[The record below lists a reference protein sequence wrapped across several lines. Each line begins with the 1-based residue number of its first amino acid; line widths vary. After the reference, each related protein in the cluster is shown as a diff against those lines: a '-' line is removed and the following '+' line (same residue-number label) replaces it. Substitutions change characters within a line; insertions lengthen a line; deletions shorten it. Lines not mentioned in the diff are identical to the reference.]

1 MNTMMRKN
9 NNRGGNNK
17 HRSGGGNSG
26 GQRRYN
32 NNGSS
37 SNGNRSSAND
47 GQNLQRQKHHAT
59 QQLGK
64 YSDMARN
71 AQING
76 DRVDVEYYL
85 QHVDHY
91 TRVLTDI
98 AGVEAERFAHQRES
112 QIVPGGPNDPN
123 AQQYHQQQNADN
135 GGNEG
140 ETSGEHGGEQSSNE
154 ASHAAEQPAEF
165 VPNNQP
171 RMSRQRRPHFS
182 EPIESRD
189 NGAKEANSNNTEI
202 PLPGGILPPI

>member
-1 MNTMMRKN
+1 MNMMRKN
-9 NNRGGNNK
+9 NNRDNRGGGNRNN
-17 HRSGGGNSG
+17 RGGSGGGGGARRYSNNSGGGNRSG
-26 GQRRYN
+26 Q
-32 NNGSS
+32 
-37 SNGNRSSAND
+37 ND

-98 AGVEAERFAHQRES
+98 ASIEAERHAHVRES
-112 QIVPGGPNDPN
+112 QIIPGGPNDPN
-123 AQQYHQQQNADN
+123 AQAQHGGGDASNNAGDSDASATSSESNDGAANSDTGANHSPRPARQPRRQHYSEPQQQD
-135 GGNEG
+135 
-140 ETSGEHGGEQSSNE
+140 
-154 ASHAAEQPAEF
+154 
-165 VPNNQP
+165 
-171 RMSRQRRPHFS
+171 
-182 EPIESRD
+182 D
-189 NGAKEANSNNTEI
+189 NGAREANSNTTEI

>member
-9 NNRGGNNK
+9 NNRGGNK
-17 HRSGGGNSG
+17 HRGGGNSG

-32 NNGSS
+32 NNGGG
-37 SNGNRSSAND
+37 GNRSNAND

-64 YSDMARN
+64 YSDLARN

-98 AGVEAERFAHQRES
+98 ANIEAERFAHTRES
-112 QIVPGGPNDPN
+112 QIIPGGPNDPN
-123 AQQYHQQQNADN
+123 AQAHQQQTADQAGSSDGEN
-135 GGNEG
+135 GGDAHAQTAISEG
-140 ETSGEHGGEQSSNE
+140 GNAPSQ
-154 ASHAAEQPAEF
+154 QAEF
-165 VPNNQP
+165 TPSNQP
-171 RMSRQRRPHFS
+171 RMSRQRRPHHS
-182 EPIESRD
+182 EPREPSD
-189 NGAKEANSNNTEI
+189 NGAREANSNTTDI